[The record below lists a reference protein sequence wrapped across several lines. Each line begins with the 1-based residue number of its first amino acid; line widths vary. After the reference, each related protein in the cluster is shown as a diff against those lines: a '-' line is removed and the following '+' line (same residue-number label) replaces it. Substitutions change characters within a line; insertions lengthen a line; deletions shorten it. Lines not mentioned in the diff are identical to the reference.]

1 VPRTARRR
9 RRSKLRCGQRS
20 SGSVIASGSSQSGRD
35 LDAHTLRPGLSE
47 SPRPAVRWKPRGAR
61 LFSLALSA
69 AILAAL
75 YRSIDVRLI
84 VRDLRS
90 VDKVW
95 LVMSVGMIV
104 PITLLRALR
113 FYLVAPRGTMPGIG
127 EALRLTLVS
136 SAANVFMPAKSGDLI
151 KSYFLANGRWPS
163 VGVSVAVVVY
173 ERLCDLVGLITW
185 CALGW
190 FIARP
195 DVSGVPPA
203 LWPLLGVFGAVCG
216 VLISSERLARLGSAL
231 VARVLGRRWQ
241 RLQTL
246 AEGWPA
252 LFQALGKRRAGVIL
266 LSLLLWLVHVI
277 QIWMFTVTLSVRIP
291 FTVC

>member
-1 VPRTARRR
+1 MASRLS
-9 RRSKLRCGQRS
+9 RS
-20 SGSVIASGSSQSGRD
+20 VRD
-35 LDAHTLRPGLSE
+35 SNAQTLRTGLSE
-47 SPRPAVRWKPRGAR
+47 SPRPAVGWRPRGAR
-61 LFSLALSA
+61 LFSFALSA

-90 VDKVW
+90 VDRVW
-95 LVMSVGMIV
+95 LVISVGMIV
-104 PITLLRALR
+104 PITLLRAIR

-173 ERLCDLVGLITW
+173 ERVCDLVGLITW
-185 CALGW
+185 CVLGW
-190 FIARP
+190 LIAGP

-203 LWPLLGVFGAVCG
+203 LWLLLGLFG
-216 VLISSERLARLGSAL
+216 ED
-231 VARVLGRRWQ
+231 
-241 RLQTL
+241 
-246 AEGWPA
+246 
-252 LFQALGKRRAGVIL
+252 
-266 LSLLLWLVHVI
+266 
-277 QIWMFTVTLSVRIP
+277 
-291 FTVC
+291 